1 MFLIYY
7 ELSLFCVNL
16 PLPILGDINY
26 AKDYYWHSLLVG
38 YIIYVIILKGKKIS
52 AFGRKIS
59 KPFVPSVRV
68 SAFEVVENGMN
79 HGVEWFILKTY

>member
-1 MFLIYY
+1 MFLILYRF
-7 ELSLFCVNL
+7 SLFCVNL
-16 PLPILGDINY
+16 PLLILGDINY

-59 KPFVPSVRV
+59 KPFVPSV

-79 HGVEWFILKTY
+79 HGVEGFIL